1 MARRAMSAYMLR
13 RLCEIDREII
23 CRAPEGSNSTL
34 AQRFGVSVHCVEK
47 RRRGTHGCPPS

>member
-13 RLCEIDREII
+13 RLCEIDREIV